1 MKSIAIRELT
11 GARIRLAAQEHE
23 VLAVTS
29 DRVLS
34 AVLLPV
40 EQRLV
45 DQLLDRNLSEIV
57 HGIQLG
63 EKAAANGDVGTEL
76 DDLLDEPQASVPI
89 PRSPRSA
96 RRIVPVSIRGLSATR
111 IAQAAENKELL
122 GITNHR
128 ALVALLMPV
137 SQRWVDYIVQ
147 SNLSRIVKG
156 IGIGEFEAEY
166 GEISDLEELAADTRS
181 PNADDSARADVA
193 AVAREPHSTW

>member
-1 MKSIAIRELT
+1 MKSIAIRDLT
-11 GARIRLAAQEHE
+11 GARIHLAAEEHT

-40 EQRLV
+40 EQRFV
-45 DQLLDRNLSEIV
+45 DQLLDRKLSEIV

-63 EKAAANGDVGTEL
+63 EKASANGDLGADL
-76 DDLLDEPQASVPI
+76 DDLLDEPQASSSI

-96 RRIVPVSIRGLSATR
+96 RRIVPVSIRALSAAR
-111 IAQAAENKELL
+111 ITQAAKNKETL

-128 ALVALLMPV
+128 ALVALLIPV

-147 SNLSRIVKG
+147 SNLSRIIKG
-156 IGIGEFEAEY
+156 IDIGEFEAQH
-166 GEISDLEELAADTRS
+166 GKVFDLEESAA
-181 PNADDSARADVA
+181 PSAIAATSDVA
-193 AVAREPHSTW
+193 AVARELHAAW